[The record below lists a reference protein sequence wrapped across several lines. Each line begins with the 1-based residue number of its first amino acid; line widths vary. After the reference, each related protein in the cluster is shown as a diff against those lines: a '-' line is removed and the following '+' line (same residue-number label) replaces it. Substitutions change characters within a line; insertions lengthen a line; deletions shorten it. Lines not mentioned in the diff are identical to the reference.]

1 MAKCCDITPGMLR
14 HTATVQ
20 RASLSVN
27 GSGGR
32 AKTWATLLTIRC
44 AVVNKGGLER
54 VTADRVDASR
64 RVEFTCRYFAGLLEG
79 DRIVFNGLAHNI
91 RYIDNVEYANRWMIV
106 NCDQGVAT

>member
-1 MAKCCDITPGMLR
+1 MQCCDITPGMLR
-14 HTATVQ
+14 HTVTVQ
-20 RASLSVN
+20 RATLSVN

-32 AKTWATLLTIRC
+32 SKTWATIHTIR
-44 AVVNKGGLER
+44 AGAVNKGGLER

-64 RVEFTCRYFAGLLEG
+64 RVEFTCRYSANIQEG

-91 RYIDNVEYANRWMIV
+91 RYIDNVEYRNRWLII